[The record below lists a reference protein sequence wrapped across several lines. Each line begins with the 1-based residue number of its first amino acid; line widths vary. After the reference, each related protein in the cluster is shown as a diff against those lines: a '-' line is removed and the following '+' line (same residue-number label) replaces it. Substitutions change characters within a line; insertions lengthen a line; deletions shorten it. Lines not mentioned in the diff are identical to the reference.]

1 MTFTFCSF
9 STSQMTDTHL
19 CCLMYSTHLDMWE
32 SASDTSSHCRVLTWH
47 WSHITA
53 IRLHMTEITEKRNDC
68 RPLIQASVTSSDKNQ
83 STWVECLKIEL
94 KDVFPAWICPRGA
107 TNLFHYAVERFWAA
121 DVETDEHSIGVG
133 IGQGPHVV
141 IVWRS

>member
-9 STSQMTDTHL
+9 STSQMTDTTCVAWCTAHIWT
-19 CCLMYSTHLDMWE
+19 CENQPVTRPATAGFWP
-32 SASDTSSHCRVLTWH
+32 DTEVTLQLYDFTWLR
-47 WSHITA
+47 SQ
-53 IRLHMTEITEKRNDC
+53 KKNDC